1 MKFPLCAKNGKKS
14 FSDIWYSAKNGF
26 IEYCK
31 KELDKKLSWKCTC
44 FNWVFFYKFDV
55 LLCGVESFHSTEF
68 FVNRVY

>member
-31 KELDKKLSWKCTC
+31 KALDKNEAENAL
-44 FNWVFFYKFDV
+44 VLIEFFYKFDF